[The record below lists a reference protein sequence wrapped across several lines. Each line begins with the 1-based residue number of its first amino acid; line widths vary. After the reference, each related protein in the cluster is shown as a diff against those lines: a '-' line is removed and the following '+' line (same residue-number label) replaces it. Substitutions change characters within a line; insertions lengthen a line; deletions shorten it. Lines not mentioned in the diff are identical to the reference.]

1 MYSGLGRIRSNI
13 ISLNAENS
21 VILRR
26 IHLSRDQ
33 KRHTPKSYIL
43 LSALEHIVDLDLGQ
57 TEVRDTIFE
66 VLQQL
71 KNLAVLKLNQTAISD
86 KGIE

>member
-1 MYSGLGRIRSNI
+1 MGRKGSDI

-21 VILRR
+21 EILRR

-33 KRHTPKSYIL
+33 KKHTPKSYIL

-66 VLQQL
+66 VLQQP
-71 KNLAVLKLNQTAISD
+71 KNLSVLKLNQTVISD

>member
-21 VILRR
+21 EILRR

-33 KRHTPKSYIL
+33 KKHTPKSYIL
-43 LSALEHIVDLDLGQ
+43 LSAVEHNVDLDLGQ